1 VFLVSGSN
9 VSRVAILGAGVL
21 FVGMNLSF
29 GIIILALAGVG
40 EPFSLLPSLF
50 YGGIIMNFVGFG
62 ILSYSV
68 LSKRYRSRKHP
79 AAQ

>member
-1 VFLVSGSN
+1 MPGSN

-29 GIIILALAGVG
+29 GMIILSLAGVG
-40 EPFSLLPSLF
+40 EPFSPLPSLF
-50 YGGIIMNFVGFG
+50 YGGIIMSFVGFG